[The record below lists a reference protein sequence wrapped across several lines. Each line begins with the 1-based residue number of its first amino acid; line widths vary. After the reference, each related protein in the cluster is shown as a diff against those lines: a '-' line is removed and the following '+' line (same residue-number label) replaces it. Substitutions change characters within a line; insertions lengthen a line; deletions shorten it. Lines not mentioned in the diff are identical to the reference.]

1 MTRRPL
7 LCIPA
12 ALLLT
17 LLPVSTAEQHGTVK
31 AAPAPT
37 PTASPPPTH
46 SPPASPTP
54 TPAASTPT
62 PSKMPKSSKAPR
74 PTATRSATPRV
85 SRSTTTSRPPG
96 YGSPKAYAQSVL
108 SSTQYAC
115 ADAVFT
121 RESNWNLYA
130 TNPSSGAYG
139 IAQALPPTKYAS
151 AGSDWRTNPIT
162 QVRWGITYMESRYGS
177 PCGAWAFWQ
186 SHHWY

>member
-7 LCIPA
+7 SYLSA
-12 ALLLT
+12 TLLLT
-17 LLPVSTAEQHGTVK
+17 FLPLTTVEQHETVK

-37 PTASPPPTH
+37 PTASP
-46 SPPASPTP
+46 SPSYSPLASPTP
-54 TPAASTPT
+54 TPEASTLTPT
-62 PSKMPKSSKAPR
+62 KTPKPSKTPR
-74 PTATRSATPRV
+74 PTATRSAAPRV
-85 SRSTTTSRPPG
+85 SRSATTPRTPI
-96 YGSPKAYAQSVL
+96 YASPRAYAKSVL
-108 SSTQYAC
+108 SATQYAC

-121 RESNWNLYA
+121 RESNWNPYA
-130 TNPSSGAYG
+130 TNPTSGAYG

-162 QVRWGITYMESRYGS
+162 QVRWGLTYMKSRYGS